1 MARIAFIGIGSM
13 GKGMARCLLDK
24 GHEVL
29 IHNRSQ
35 VKAQSLREAGAS
47 VMASPAAAAASAEF
61 IFSMVADDEAS
72 RHVWLGPEGILAG
85 RPETGVIAV
94 ECSTLSHD
102 WIMELNERAT
112 GAGLRFMDCPVTGG
126 PDGAVAGTL
135 KVLAGADPAT
145 LAESTPVLI
154 GFAEEII
161 HFGPVGSGTS
171 YKLIVN
177 LMGAAQ
183 AAALA
188 EGLLLAERAGLDL
201 EKVGYALGK
210 GTVSSPHVKYLIPRM
225 LHANHDDIYYPTS
238 LRYKDAAYAL
248 ALAAKYQLELPG
260 SNSAGDLYR
269 RAVSAG
275 MGEKNSTVILEILRA
290 AQARAGGGKPG

>member
-13 GKGMARCLLDK
+13 GKGMARCLLAK

-29 IHNRSQ
+29 IHNRSK
-35 VKAQSLREAGAS
+35 VKAQALQEAGGS
-47 VMASPAAAAASAEF
+47 IMDSPAAAATSAEY

-85 RPETGVIAV
+85 RPKAGVIAV
-94 ECSTLSHD
+94 ECSTVSHD

-112 GAGLRFMDCPVTGG
+112 VAGLRFMDCPVTGG
-126 PDGAVAGTL
+126 PDGAAAGKL

-145 LAESTPVLI
+145 LAECTAVLC

-161 HFGPVGSGTS
+161 HFGPVGSGVC

-201 EKVGYALGK
+201 EKVGYALAK

-225 LHANHDDIYYPTS
+225 LHADHDNIYYPAS
-238 LRYKDAAYAL
+238 LRHKDAAYAL
-248 ALAAKYQLELPG
+248 GLAAKYQLELPG
-260 SNSAGDLYR
+260 SKSAEDLYR

-275 MGEKNSTVILEILRA
+275 QGGRNSSVILEILRA
-290 AQARAGGGKPG
+290 AQSHAGGGKPG

>member
-29 IHNRSQ
+29 IHNRSKT
-35 VKAQSLREAGAS
+35 KAQTLEVAGGS
-47 VMASPAAAAASAEF
+47 IMDSPAAAAASAEF

-72 RHVWLGPEGILAG
+72 RQVWLGPEGILAG
-85 RPETGVIAV
+85 RPKAGAIGV

-102 WIMELNERAT
+102 WILELNGRVT
-112 GAGLRFMDCPVTGG
+112 GVGLRFMDCPVTGG
-126 PDGAVAGTL
+126 PDGAEKGTL

-145 LAESTPVLI
+145 LAESTPVLR

-161 HFGPVGSGTS
+161 HFGPVGSGTC

-183 AAALA
+183 AASLA

-201 EKVGYALGK
+201 ETVGYALGK

-225 LHANHDDIYYPTS
+225 IHADHDDIYYPAS
-238 LRYKDAAYAL
+238 LRCKDAACAL
-248 ALAAKYQLELPG
+248 ALAAKNQLDLPG
-260 SNSAGDLYR
+260 SNSAADLYR
-269 RAVSAG
+269 RAVAAG
-275 MGEKNSTVILEILRA
+275 LGEKNSSIILEVLRT
-290 AQARAGGGKPG
+290 AQPRAGRDKSG